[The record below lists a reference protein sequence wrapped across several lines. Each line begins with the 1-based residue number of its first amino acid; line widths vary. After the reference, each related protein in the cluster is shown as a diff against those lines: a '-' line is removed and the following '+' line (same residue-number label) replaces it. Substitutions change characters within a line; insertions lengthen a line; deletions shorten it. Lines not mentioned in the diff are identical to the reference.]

1 MFMAKRML
9 AIILLCAGTL
19 CVSAQTTTLATLDR
33 DQYLA
38 RVKMIDEFMARFNC
52 EEKRDDIP
60 EAYSDSISNILLLF
74 DLSKYKSKDD
84 REFVAAKNFVSHVVA
99 SKSILKYEDT
109 DWFAKI
115 KCHGK
120 LGQKKVMFNMFLCVE
135 ERDSAMYKWA
145 ISNVEGDI
153 FSNSRNN
160 SHKELFIM
168 PNDNE
173 QFFQSVK
180 KTTTETYEYID
191 DYVKK
196 GYKVDAL
203 STFLALV
210 RHNQLKIES
219 ITDVQFIFLQVPG
232 YAFTVKYFE
241 RNNKNVGWLIDSY
254 TKMSNQEKILLLK
267 TIH

>member
-1 MFMAKRML
+1 M
-9 AIILLCAGTL
+9 ILLCAETL
-19 CVSAQTTTLATLDR
+19 CVSAQTTILEALDR

-38 RVKMIDEFMARFNC
+38 RVKMIDEFFARFNC
-52 EEKRDDIP
+52 EEKRNDVP
-60 EAYSDSISNILLLF
+60 EEYSDCASNILLLF
-74 DLSKYKSKDD
+74 DLSKYKSRNDSG
-84 REFVAAKNFVSHVVA
+84 FVAAKNFASHVVT
-99 SKSILKYEDT
+99 SKSLLRYEDA

-120 LGQKKVMFNMFLCVE
+120 LGQKKVVFDMFLCVE
-135 ERDSAMYKWA
+135 ERDSAMYRWA

-153 FSNSRNN
+153 FLTSRDNP
-160 SHKELFIM
+160 HKELFIM

-180 KTTTETYEYID
+180 KTTTETYKYID

-196 GYKVDAL
+196 GYKADAL

-210 RHNQLKIES
+210 RHNQLKIEA
-219 ITDVQFIFLQVPG
+219 ITDVQFVFLQVPG

-241 RNNKNVGWLIDSY
+241 RDNKNVGWLIDSC
-254 TKMSNQEKILLLK
+254 TIMSNQEKDLLLK
-267 TIH
+267 AIH